1 MRKWHAVLK
10 DDRNPS
16 GLIGLD
22 IEAGNLGA
30 DSLKRFD
37 NADKV
42 GKLDGREIVGMWIID
57 IDYATEQEDII
68 KCWGRVPEGYH
79 ERHNAY
85 KERIGKTQK

>member
-10 DDRNPS
+10 DDRAPS
-16 GLIGLD
+16 GLIEGL
-22 IEAGNLGA
+22 IEEGDLGA

-37 NADKV
+37 NAAKE
-42 GKLDGREIVGMWIID
+42 GRIYGTEIVGMWI

-85 KERIGKTQK
+85 KERIGKAQK

>member
-10 DDRNPS
+10 DDRAPS
-16 GLIGLD
+16 GLIEGL
-22 IEAGNLGA
+22 IEEGDLGA

-37 NADKV
+37 DAAKE
-42 GKLDGREIVGMWIID
+42 GRLFGCEIVGMWI

-85 KERIGKTQK
+85 KERIGKAQK

>member
-16 GLIGLD
+16 GLMSVD
-22 IEAGNLGA
+22 IEEGDLRA

-37 NADKV
+37 DAAKE
-42 GKLDGREIVGMWIID
+42 GRLYGPEIVGMWI

-85 KERIGKTQK
+85 KERIGKAQK